1 VEERQTDAAPAAGDP
16 GSWGVLTDL
25 TQLAD
30 AARHDLRASLEAG
43 DAPNLVV
50 NLPASCLQSSQAA
63 QTLRVKISYSAG
75 GGSHTTQEGGVR
87 NPLAAAC
94 ATHGDFAFFWVRALA
109 DSCRALYHTTL
120 VDTNT
125 PPLASLCLLRAMSAL

>member
-1 VEERQTDAAPAAGDP
+1 MEERQTDAAPAAGDP

-75 GGSHTTQEGGVR
+75 GGSHTTQAGGVR
-87 NPLAAAC
+87 NPLTAAC
-94 ATHGDFAFFWVRALA
+94 ATHGDFAFFWVRRRTAAVHITTRHRWKLTRPLFGL
-109 DSCRALYHTTL
+109 SLY
-120 VDTNT
+120 
-125 PPLASLCLLRAMSAL
+125 LLRAMSAL